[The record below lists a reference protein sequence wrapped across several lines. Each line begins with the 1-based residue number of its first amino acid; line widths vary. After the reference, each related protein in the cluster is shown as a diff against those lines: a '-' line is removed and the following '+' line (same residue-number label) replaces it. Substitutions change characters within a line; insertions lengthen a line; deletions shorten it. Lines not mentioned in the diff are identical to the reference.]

1 MTVKSPGN
9 GAESVGTDRGY
20 ATGTGSSAADASSL
34 LAELDLVRR
43 ELAIANRRIAKLVRE
58 RERNRLTISRLKTM
72 ATTDALTNLYN
83 RRRFEQALGTDFA
96 VAAIRDTA
104 LSVVMVDV
112 DCFKSYNDTFG
123 HAAGDVV
130 LRAVARHLVDLARPT
145 DLVARYGGDEF
156 AILLRGA
163 DASVAHAHADRYR
176 DAITSFPWPHRPVTA
191 SFGVATRTPRIENP
205 AALLEEA
212 DRALY
217 GSKRTRRTRMHYRAR
232 NDADESSDS

>member
-9 GAESVGTDRGY
+9 GAESVGTDRRHDN
-20 ATGTGSSAADASSL
+20 GTGSSPDEASSL
-34 LAELDLVRR
+34 RAELEFARR
-43 ELAIANRRIAKLVRE
+43 ELALANRRIAKLVRA
-58 RERNRLTISRLKTM
+58 RERNRLAISRLKTM
-72 ATTDALTNLYN
+72 AATDVLTKLYN
-83 RRRFEQALGTDFA
+83 RRRFERALSADFVIA
-96 VAAIRDTA
+96 VIRDMP

-176 DAITSFPWPHRPVTA
+176 DAITSFPWSHRPVTL
-191 SFGVATRTPRIENP
+191 SFGVATRTPQIENP

-217 GSKRTRRTRMHYRAR
+217 HSKRGRHTRDDYQAG
-232 NDADESSDS
+232 NDAGHCPAS

>member
-1 MTVKSPGN
+1 MTVKSSGN
-9 GAESVGTDRGY
+9 GAEPVGTERGHD
-20 ATGTGSSAADASSL
+20 AETGSSPDEASLL
-34 LAELDLVRR
+34 LAELEFARR
-43 ELAIANRRIAKLVRE
+43 KLALANRRIAKLVRE
-58 RERNRLTISRLKTM
+58 RERNRLTVSRLKTM

-83 RRRFEQALGTDFA
+83 RRRFERALGTDFGAA
-96 VAAIRDTA
+96 VIREMP

-176 DAITSFPWPHRPVTA
+176 DAIASFPWPHRPVTA
-191 SFGVATRTPRIENP
+191 SFGVATRTPWIENP

-217 GSKRTRRTRMHYRAR
+217 HSKRTRGNYQAAYDRAER
-232 NDADESSDS
+232 QGS